1 MEPIEHFLPAFHFRE
16 RHERRIAAP
25 PARVAAE
32 LRDVD
37 LARSPLIGPL
47 FALRGLPARLSRAF
61 ARKVTAGARAPAD
74 TGAVGGEGG
83 ARSTGAVGAG
93 PADDAAARAAA
104 ALEPGRLGRFFD
116 TGFVTLHDEPGRAL
130 VVGSVGAF
138 WRNDG
143 GVVRIAP
150 QQFVTDRSPGCVRL
164 AWMFDF
170 QPLDSGRA
178 CRAVTETRIHSNDAA
193 ARRAMT
199 LYWLAI
205 RPASGLIRREM
216 LRLLAARCSD
226 PASPR

>member
-16 RHERRIAAP
+16 RHERRIAAS
-25 PARVAAE
+25 PARVAAQ
-32 LRDVD
+32 LRAVD
-37 LARSPLIGPL
+37 LARSPFIGPL
-47 FALRGLPARLSRAF
+47 FALRGLPARISRALGRD
-61 ARKVTAGARAPAD
+61 AARA
-74 TGAVGGEGG
+74 E
-83 ARSTGAVGAG
+83 
-93 PADDAAARAAA
+93 RAAA
-104 ALEPGRLGRFFD
+104 ALEPGRLGTFFD
-116 TGFVTLHDEPGRAL
+116 NAFVTLHDDPGRAL

-150 QQFVTDRSPGCVRL
+150 AQFTTDRSPGAVRL

-178 CRAVTETRIHSNDAA
+178 CRAVTETRIHCNDAA